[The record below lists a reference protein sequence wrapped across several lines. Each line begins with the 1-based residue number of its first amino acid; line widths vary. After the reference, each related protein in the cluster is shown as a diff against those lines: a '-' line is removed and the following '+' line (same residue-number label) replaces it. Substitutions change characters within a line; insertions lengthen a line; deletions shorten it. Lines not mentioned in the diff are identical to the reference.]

1 MSDLCKTGC
10 TRVREHVRR
19 LASIGGGVMQGQ
31 RFAGSRLGVQVVDC
45 TELLVLAVIHCFCV
59 ACLLYEGSRGMEQ
72 GLG

>member
-10 TRVREHVRR
+10 ARVREQIRR

-45 TELLVLAVIHCFCV
+45 TELLVLAVIRCYLFT
-59 ACLLYEGSRGMEQ
+59 SRVVTGNGAGTGD
-72 GLG
+72 GL